1 MEDKKGV
8 IGTKFI
14 LTLVL
19 VIGIIMY
26 PVDSFA
32 ESYVN
37 LDKKSY
43 TIGDKIKISG
53 RVVYEENVPIVIQV
67 RSVSDIVA
75 IKQFFP
81 LKSGSFSTY
90 IDVVGP
96 KWSQSGTYTIIISY
110 GDEKFEKIFS
120 FSTTNTS
127 EKKESEQTRH
137 TQETIQS
144 QKPKSKISISD
155 FPDPMLSPNY
165 YINLYNTD
173 SDFKRLFDTTF
184 PEHKIQELVGYK
196 LTDIPGFPDYN
207 LSPQYYVDRY
217 SNEPRFRVWFDSQFP
232 DKTIYDIVGISE
244 KTRPTMPSWIKQY
257 VQLWSTG
264 EITDSQFTSGITEL
278 IQRKILVLSDDIV
291 KTKNSDNNIPSWF
304 KNTATWYS
312 NETITEDD
320 FLLGLQF
327 LIEKKIITIQ
337 T

>member
-1 MEDKKGV
+1 MENKKDV
-8 IGTKFI
+8 FAMNFI
-14 LTLVL
+14 FTLL
-19 VIGIIMY
+19 LIIGIIMY
-26 PVDSFA
+26 PVSSFA

-43 TIGDKIKISG
+43 TIGDEIKISG

-67 RSVSDIVA
+67 RSISDLVA

-81 LKSGSFSTY
+81 LKSGSFSTD
-90 IDVVGP
+90 IDVIGP
-96 KWSQSGTYTIIISY
+96 KWTQSGSYTVIISY
-110 GDEKFEKIFS
+110 DDEKFEKIFS
-120 FSTTNTS
+120 FSTNIS
-127 EKKESEQTRH
+127 EKNESEQTRH

-155 FPDPMLSPNY
+155 FPDPTLSPNH

-173 SDFKRLFDTTF
+173 SDFKKLFDTSF
-184 PEHKIQELVGYK
+184 PEYRIQEVVGYE

-232 DKTIYDIVGISE
+232 DKTIYDIVGMSE
-244 KTRPTMPSWIKQY
+244 KTRPAMPSWIKQY

-278 IQRKILVLSDDIV
+278 IQKKILILSDDII
-291 KTKNSDNNIPSWF
+291 KTKNLDDNIPSWF

-337 T
+337 I

>member
-1 MEDKKGV
+1 
-8 IGTKFI
+8 
-14 LTLVL
+14 
-19 VIGIIMY
+19 MY
-26 PVDSFA
+26 PVASFA
-32 ESYVN
+32 ESYVS

-43 TIGDKIKISG
+43 IIGDKIKISG
-53 RVVYEENVPIVIQV
+53 IVVYEENVPIVVQI
-67 RSVSDIVA
+67 RSISDLVA

-81 LKSGSFSTY
+81 LKSGSFSTD
-90 IDVVGP
+90 IDAVGP
-96 KWSQSGTYTIIISY
+96 KWEQAGSYTVIIAY
-110 GDEKFEKIFS
+110 GGEKFEKIFN
-120 FSTTNTS
+120 FSTTNTT
-127 EKKESEQTRH
+127 EKNKSEQTKH
-137 TQETIQS
+137 TQEIIQS
-144 QKPKSKISISD
+144 QKPKSKISISN

-165 YINLYNTD
+165 YINLYNND
-173 SDFKRLFDTTF
+173 SDFKKLFDTSF
-184 PEHKIQELVGYK
+184 PEYRIQEVVGYK
-196 LTDIPGFPDYN
+196 LTDISGFPDN
-207 LSPQYYVDRY
+207 DLSPQYYVDRY

-232 DKTIYDIVGISE
+232 DKTIFDIVGISE

-257 VQLWSTG
+257 AQLWATG

-278 IQRKILVLSDDIV
+278 IQKKILLLNDDII

>member
-1 MEDKKGV
+1 MKDKKDV
-8 IGTKFI
+8 IGMKFI

-19 VIGIIMY
+19 VIGIIVY
-26 PVDSFA
+26 PVTSFA
-32 ESYVN
+32 ESYVS

-53 RVVYEENVPIVIQV
+53 RVVYEENIPIVIQV
-67 RSVSDIVA
+67 RSVSDLVA

-81 LKSGSFSTY
+81 LKSGSFSTN
-90 IDVVGP
+90 IDVIGP
-96 KWSQSGTYTIIISY
+96 KWIQSGSYNVIISY
-110 GDEKFEKIFS
+110 GNEKFEKIFS
-120 FSTTNTS
+120 VSNTS
-127 EKKESEQTRH
+127 EKKEPEQIKH
-137 TQETIQS
+137 TQETIQP

-155 FPDPMLSPNY
+155 FPDHTLSPNY

-173 SDFKRLFDTTF
+173 SDFKKLFNTSF
-184 PEHKIQELVGYK
+184 PEYRIQEVVGYE
-196 LTDIPGFPDYN
+196 LTNIPGFPDYD

-217 SNEPRFRVWFDSQFP
+217 ANEPRFRVWFDSQFP

-257 VQLWSTG
+257 VQQWSEG
-264 EITDSQFTSGITEL
+264 KITDSQFTSGITEL
-278 IQRKILVLSDDIV
+278 IQKKILILSDDII
-291 KTKNSDNNIPSWF
+291 KTKNSDNSIPSWF

-327 LIEKKIITIQ
+327 LIEKKIIMIQ

>member
-1 MEDKKGV
+1 MKNKKDV
-8 IGTKFI
+8 ITMKI
-14 LTLVL
+14 IITLFL

-26 PVDSFA
+26 PVTSFA

-53 RVVYEENVPIVIQV
+53 KVAYEENVPIVIQV
-67 RSVSDIVA
+67 RSISDIVA

-81 LKSGSFSTY
+81 LKSGSFSTH

-96 KWSQSGTYTIIISY
+96 KWSQSGSYTTIISY

-120 FSTTNTS
+120 FSITNTT

-137 TQETIQS
+137 TQEIIQS

-173 SDFKRLFDTTF
+173 SNFKKLFDTSF
-184 PEHKIQELVGYK
+184 PEHKIHELVGYK

-232 DKTIYDIVGISE
+232 DKTIYDIVGMSE
-244 KTRPTMPSWIKQY
+244 TTKPTMPSWIKQY
-257 VQLWSTG
+257 VQLWSRG

-278 IQRKILVLSDDIV
+278 IQKKILILSDDII

>member
-1 MEDKKGV
+1 MKNKKDV
-8 IGTKFI
+8 FAMNFI
-14 LTLVL
+14 FTLL
-19 VIGIIMY
+19 IIGIIMY
-26 PVDSFA
+26 PVASFA

-43 TIGDKIKISG
+43 TIGDEIKISG

-67 RSVSDIVA
+67 RSISDLVA

-81 LKSGSFSTY
+81 LKSGSFSTD
-90 IDVVGP
+90 IDVIGP
-96 KWSQSGTYTIIISY
+96 KWTQSGSYTVIISY
-110 GDEKFEKIFS
+110 DDEKFEKIFS
-120 FSTTNTS
+120 FSTSNTS
-127 EKKESEQTRH
+127 EKNESEQTRH

-155 FPDPMLSPNY
+155 FPDPTLSPNY

-173 SDFKRLFDTTF
+173 SDFKKLFDTSF
-184 PEHKIQELVGYK
+184 PEYRIQEVVGYE

-232 DKTIYDIVGISE
+232 DKTIYDIVGMSE
-244 KTRPTMPSWIKQY
+244 KTRPTIPSWIKQY

-278 IQRKILVLSDDIV
+278 IQKKILILSDDII
-291 KTKNSDNNIPSWF
+291 KTKNLDDNIPSWF

>member
-1 MEDKKGV
+1 
-8 IGTKFI
+8 
-14 LTLVL
+14 
-19 VIGIIMY
+19 MY

-32 ESYVN
+32 ESSVS

-43 TIGDKIKISG
+43 IVGDKIKISG
-53 RVVYEENVPIVIQV
+53 RVIYEENIPIVIQV
-67 RSVSDIVA
+67 RSISDMVA

-81 LKSGSFSTY
+81 LKSGSFSTD
-90 IDVVGP
+90 IDAIGP
-96 KWSQSGTYTIIISY
+96 KWSQSGSYTIIISY
-110 GDEKFEKIFS
+110 GNEKFEKIFS
-120 FSTTNTS
+120 FSTINTS
-127 EKKESEQTRH
+127 EKESEQTKH
-137 TQETIQS
+137 TQEIIQS

-155 FPDPMLSPNY
+155 FPNPTLSPNY

-173 SDFKRLFDTTF
+173 SDFKKLFDTSF
-184 PEHKIQELVGYK
+184 PEYKIQELVGYE
-196 LTDIPGFPDYN
+196 LTEIPGFPDN
-207 LSPQYYVDRY
+207 DLSPQYYVDRY

-232 DKTIYDIVGISE
+232 DKTIYDIVGMSE

-264 EITDSQFTSGITEL
+264 EITDSQFISGITEL
-278 IQRKILVLSDDIV
+278 IQKKILILSDDII